1 MSDKKSAILILFSHF
16 VNLTYT
22 PKNMRQLHRLTILS
36 SISILSL
43 AIVHPPALARD
54 VDWEYQGIASTGE
67 HVNLDLNSIAVVSLS
82 ARSSRPPSYFFNY
95 KIGNDRV
102 TAITGCT
109 GTFAPF
115 KNADETD
122 SFRKPQS
129 KAMQRTLDRVCS
141 YTVKRVRVFAPP
153 SNIRAEPNGRIICT
167 IQNTKTIT
175 TYGIYNYGQNVNW
188 QYTDACGKLG
198 VIDSSKFR

>member
-1 MSDKKSAILILFSHF
+1 MC
-16 VNLTYT
+16 
-22 PKNMRQLHRLTILS
+22 QLHRLAILS

-43 AIVHPPALARD
+43 TIANPPASARD

-67 HVNLDLNSIAVVSLS
+67 RVNLDLNSIAVDPNSI
-82 ARSSRPPSYFFNY
+82 RFDRPPSYFFNY
-95 KIGNDRV
+95 QIGSDMV
-102 TAITGCT
+102 TAITGCK

-129 KAMQRTLDRVCS
+129 RAIQKTLDRVCS
-141 YTVKRVRVFAPP
+141 YTFKRVRVFAPP
-153 SNIRAEPNGRIICT
+153 SNVRTEPNGQIICT
-167 IQNTKTIT
+167 IQNAKTIT
-175 TYGIYNYGQNVNW
+175 TYGIYNYGEKGNW

-198 VIDSSKFR
+198 VIDSSQFR

>member
-1 MSDKKSAILILFSHF
+1 
-16 VNLTYT
+16 
-22 PKNMRQLHRLTILS
+22 MRQLHRLAILS

-43 AIVHPPALARD
+43 TIANPEASASVR
-54 VDWEYQGIASTGE
+54 WEYQGIASTGE
-67 HVNLDLNSIAVVSLS
+67 RVNLDLNSIAVAALS
-82 ARSSRPPSYFFNY
+82 ARSSRRPSYFFNY
-95 KIGNDRV
+95 KIGNDSM

-141 YTVKRVRVFAPP
+141 HTVKRVSVFPLP
-153 SNIRAEPNGRIICT
+153 SNVRAEPNGRIICT
-167 IQNTKTIT
+167 IQNAKTIT
-175 TYGIYNYGQNVNW
+175 TYGIYNYGQNGNW

-198 VIDSSKFR
+198 VIDSNQFR

>member
-1 MSDKKSAILILFSHF
+1 MQ
-16 VNLTYT
+16 
-22 PKNMRQLHRLTILS
+22 PLHRLTLLTT
-36 SISILSL
+36 ISILSL
-43 AIVHPPALARD
+43 AIANSQASARD
-54 VDWEYQGIASTGE
+54 IDWEYQGIASTGE
-67 HVNLDLNSIAVVSLS
+67 RVNLDLNSIAVVALS

-153 SNIRAEPNGRIICT
+153 SNVRTEPNGRIICT
-167 IQNTKTIT
+167 IQNARTIT
-175 TYGIYNYGQNVNW
+175 TYGIYNYGEKGNW
-188 QYTDACGKLG
+188 QYTDACGQLG
-198 VIDSSKFR
+198 VIDSSQFR